1 MSRLALTD
9 FRSFAAVDLRLE
21 PGVSTLIGANGQGKT
36 NVVEAINYLATL
48 GSHRVASDA
57 PLVRHGAERAILRAA
72 VTSGDRDSLVEIEI
86 NPGRANRARLNRA
99 PVTRPRQVLGVL
111 RTVLFA
117 PEDLALVKGDPE
129 QRRRFLDDLLVAGAP
144 RYAGVRADY
153 ERVLRQRTALLKSL
167 RGHPGRAGRAG
178 ARAYAHA
185 GAPREA
191 GPGGTGQ
198 HEADRS
204 GLAQDGAGRAGA
216 PPDGA
221 PQDGAIQDGAIEDGA
236 IEDGAIEDGAGRGGA
251 PRNGQATGLA
261 GPAARTLDVWDE
273 HLATAGAEL
282 LAGRIALTA
291 TLRPLVARS
300 YGAVAG
306 AGGGEAGLSERQS
319 LRMPGVSGTAEPAEP
334 AADVARLADGLREAL
349 AAARGEELERGV
361 CLVGPHRDDL
371 ELRIGDLPARGY
383 ASHGESWSMALAL
396 RLSAFEA
403 LRGGGDDPV
412 LLLDDV
418 FAELDT
424 GRRERL
430 AGLVTGAEQ
439 VLVTAAVPADV
450 PAALHG
456 ARFDV
461 GDGQVTRAG

>member
-1 MSRLALTD
+1 MHLTRLALTD
-9 FRSFAAVDLRLE
+9 FRSYAGAELSLE
-21 PGVSTLIGANGQGKT
+21 PGVSTLLGPNGQGKT
-36 NVVEAINYLATL
+36 NLVEAAAYVATL
-48 GSHRVASDA
+48 GSHRVATDA
-57 PLVRHGAERAILRAA
+57 PLVRSGAERAILRAA

-117 PEDLALVKGDPE
+117 PEDLALAKGDPE
-129 QRRRFLDDLLVAGAP
+129 QRRRFLDDLLVASAP

-167 RGHPGRAGRAG
+167 RGHPGRAGRSG

-191 GPGGTGQ
+191 APGGTGHNGEGHDGMSQ
-198 HEADRS
+198 DTAGQDTAGQDTAGTGQDR
-204 GLAQDGAGRAGA
+204 
-216 PPDGA
+216 
-221 PQDGAIQDGAIEDGA
+221 
-236 IEDGAIEDGAGRGGA
+236 A
-251 PRNGQATGLA
+251 PRNGRPVLA

-282 LAGRIALTA
+282 LAARIALTA

-306 AGGGEAGLSERQS
+306 AGAVEASISYRQS
-319 LRMPGVSGTAEPAEP
+319 LRMPGLSGTAEPAEP
-334 AADVARLADGLREAL
+334 TADAARLADGLREAL
-349 AAARGEELERGV
+349 AAARGEELDRGV

-403 LRGGGDDPV
+403 LRDGGEDPV

-430 AGLVTGAEQ
+430 AGLVAGAEQ

-461 GDGQVTRAG
+461 GDGRVTRAG